1 MTTVDEP
8 LLPREQELA
17 ELKEYFV
24 STEWKDLRMKIENEL
39 DDIKEFLHDQTDVGR
54 AIDTSM
60 NKMREEVNEMCTI
73 YKEHF
78 RLEHIQKILQRF
90 IIDDNNIK
98 IESCPPI
105 GSSND
110 SLTLSKRDVMRFK
123 AKILRYFLSF
133 EFVYRAEK
141 D

>member
-24 STEWKDLRMKIENEL
+24 STEWQELKRRIENEL
-39 DDIKEFLHDQTDVGR
+39 DDIKEFLHDPTDVGL
-54 AIDTSM
+54 AIAISM
-60 NKMREEVNEMCTI
+60 NKMREEVNEMCSL
-73 YKEHF
+73 YKEYF

-90 IIDDNNIK
+90 IIDDNNIH
-98 IESCPPI
+98 IESCPQ
-105 GSSND
+105 GQSND
-110 SLTLSKRDVMRFK
+110 LPVLSTRDVMRFK
-123 AKILRYFLSF
+123 AKVLRYFLSF
-133 EFVYRAEK
+133 EFVYREEK